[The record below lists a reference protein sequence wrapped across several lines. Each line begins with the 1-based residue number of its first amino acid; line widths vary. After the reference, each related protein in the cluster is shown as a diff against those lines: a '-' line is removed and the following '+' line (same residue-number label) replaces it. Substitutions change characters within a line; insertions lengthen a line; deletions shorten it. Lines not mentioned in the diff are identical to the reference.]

1 MLYVDGMLRRAL
13 TRGNGLE
20 GEDVTAN
27 ILGLPSIP
35 LSIPYKDRIEIRGE
49 IVLPRSQFERV
60 NHERAL
66 AGEKLFANPRNAAS
80 GTLRQLD
87 PQIAKDR

>member
-1 MLYVDGMLRRAL
+1 M
-13 TRGNGLE
+13 
-20 GEDVTAN
+20 TAN

-49 IVLPRSQFERV
+49 IVLPRSQFARV